1 MKVKAVESK
10 KEKDDAL
17 SVRTAVF
24 VKEQNVPPNIE
35 VDQYEEESIHFV
47 GYKNNIPI
55 AAGRIRFD
63 GEYGKLERI
72 SVLKEYRGNSYGRKV
87 IHAMEAEILN
97 QGYVKAKLHSQ
108 THAESFY
115 KQLGYITI
123 SDEFMEAGI
132 PHITM
137 VKELKA

>member
-1 MKVKAVESK
+1 MKIKVVESK

-17 SVRTAVF
+17 TVRTAVF

-35 VDQYEEESIHFV
+35 VDQHEEDSIHFV
-47 GYKNNIPI
+47 GYKYNMPI
-55 AAGRIRFD
+55 AAGRLRFD
-63 GEYGKLERI
+63 GKYGKLERI
-72 SVLKEYRGNSYGRKV
+72 CVLKKFRGNSYGKKM
-87 IHAMEAEILN
+87 IQAMEEEILN
-97 QGYVKAKLHSQ
+97 QGYNKAKLNSQ

-123 SDEFMEAGI
+123 SDEFIDAGI

-137 VKELKA
+137 VKDLKK